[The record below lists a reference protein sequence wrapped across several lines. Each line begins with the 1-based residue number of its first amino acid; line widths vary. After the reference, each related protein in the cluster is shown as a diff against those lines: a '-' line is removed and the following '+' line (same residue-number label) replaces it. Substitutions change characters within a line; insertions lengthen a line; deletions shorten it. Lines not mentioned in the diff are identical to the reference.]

1 MLVGDRSYHSEPVD
15 HLGAAS
21 GLGEILTVHDVA
33 EFLKIPKQTV
43 YRMVRSGDLCAFKAG
58 KHWRVQRGELGA
70 FIARQSTG
78 NRNGR

>member
-1 MLVGDRSYHSEPVD
+1 MTVLTRSIPLILSVLSLDLGD
-15 HLGAAS
+15 
-21 GLGEILTVHDVA
+21 ILTVHDVA